1 MILQERAGS
10 LHLFASHPRAVH
22 HLLFTIF
29 HRKAY
34 NRATLRDRRC
44 SIPHIF
50 KPSKVIAIGLNYRDH
65 AKELN
70 MPIPEYPIVFMKP
83 PTSVIEDGDDI
94 IFPPQ
99 TQELHYEGE
108 LGIVISVQAKNV
120 PVADADRYI
129 AGFTCANDVTAR
141 DLQRMDGQW
150 TRAKSF
156 DTFCPLGPRIV
167 KDIDPQNLGIATR
180 VNGQIR
186 QRSTTANMI
195 FNVYELVSFVS
206 VIMTLV
212 PGDVII
218 TGTPPGVGQ
227 LYPGDTVEIDIESIG
242 VLKNTVRRAT

>member
-1 MILQERAGS
+1 M
-10 LHLFASHPRAVH
+10 
-22 HLLFTIF
+22 
-29 HRKAY
+29 
-34 NRATLRDRRC
+34 
-44 SIPHIF
+44 
-50 KPSKVIAIGLNYRDH
+50 IAIGLNYRDH
-65 AKELN
+65 ANELN
-70 MPIPEYPIVFMKP
+70 MPVPEYPIVFLKP

-94 IFPPQ
+94 ILPPQ

-108 LGIVISVQAKNV
+108 LGIVISRQVKNV
-120 PVADADRYI
+120 PASDADRYI

-141 DLQRMDGQW
+141 DLQRKDGQW

-167 KDIDPQNLGIATR
+167 KDVDPGKLGITTR

-186 QRSTTANMI
+186 QQSTTANMI
-195 FNVYELVSFVS
+195 FSVYELVSFIS
-206 VIMTLV
+206 GIMTLL

>member
-1 MILQERAGS
+1 M
-10 LHLFASHPRAVH
+10 
-22 HLLFTIF
+22 
-29 HRKAY
+29 
-34 NRATLRDRRC
+34 
-44 SIPHIF
+44 
-50 KPSKVIAIGLNYRDH
+50 IAIGLNYRDH
-65 AKELN
+65 ANELN
-70 MPIPEYPIVFMKP
+70 MPVPEYPIVFLKP

-94 IFPPQ
+94 ILPPQ

-108 LGIVISVQAKNV
+108 LGIVISRQVKNV
-120 PVADADRYI
+120 PASDADRYI

-141 DLQRMDGQW
+141 DLQRKDGQW

-167 KDIDPQNLGIATR
+167 KDVDPGKLGIMTR

-186 QRSTTANMI
+186 QQSTTANMI
-195 FNVYELVSFVS
+195 FSVYELVSFIS
-206 VIMTLV
+206 GIMTLL

-227 LYPGDTVEIDIESIG
+227 LYPGDTVEIDIERIG